1 MLDINQEIIEKEL
14 NEIIA
19 GREYIKFNY
28 FYRHLYLK
36 DYEFEDE
43 SFPERLERLIERI
56 HQAGKNVLYDG
67 VRWFITESTTKSI
80 PNGWIVTKKGVVV
93 KNESLYQSLEK
104 FSDLIDDDFNKW
116 FEELKS
122 IAIELFGLDCIDK
135 ECWRGYYEDDYEPLE
150 ALNEDL
156 CN

>member
-1 MLDINQEIIEKEL
+1 MLDIDINQEIIEKEL
-14 NEIIA
+14 NEIMA

-28 FYRHLYLK
+28 FYRRLYLG

-56 HQAGKNVLYDG
+56 HLAGKNVLNDG
-67 VRWFITESTTKSI
+67 VRWFITESITESI
-80 PNGWIVTKKGVVV
+80 PKGWMVTEKGVVI
-93 KNESLYQSLEK
+93 KNK
-104 FSDLIDDDFNKW
+104 DDDFNKW
-116 FEELKS
+116 FVELKS
-122 IAIELFGLDCIDK
+122 MAKDLFGLDCIDK
-135 ECWRGYYEDDYEPLE
+135 ECWRGYYEDDYDPLE

>member
-14 NEIIA
+14 NEIME
-19 GREYIKFNY
+19 GSKSIKFNY
-28 FYRHLYLK
+28 FYRRLYLGN
-36 DYEFEDE
+36 YEFEDE

-56 HQAGKNVLYDG
+56 HQAGKNVLNDG
-67 VRWFITESTTKSI
+67 VRWFITESI
-80 PNGWIVTKKGVVV
+80 PINDEEGWIVTEKGVVI
-93 KNESLYQSLEK
+93 KNKSLYKSLEK

-116 FEELKS
+116 FVELKS
-122 IAIELFGLDCIDK
+122 MAKELFGLDCIDK